1 MSNGSVD
8 VVVMLTESELTDETT
23 QKEVGEEENWV

>member
-8 VVVMLTESELTDETT
+8 VVVMLTKSELTDEAT
-23 QKEVGEEENWV
+23 QKAAEEEESWV

>member
-8 VVVMLTESELTDETT
+8 VVVILTGSELTDEAT
-23 QKEVGEEENWV
+23 QKAMGEEENWV

>member
-8 VVVMLTESELTDETT
+8 TVVMLTESELTDEAT

>member
-8 VVVMLTESELTDETT
+8 IVVMLTESELSVEAT
-23 QKEVGEEENWV
+23 QKAVGEEENWV

>member
-8 VVVMLTESELTDETT
+8 VVVMLTECELTDEAT
-23 QKEVGEEENWV
+23 QKVREEEENWV

>member
-23 QKEVGEEENWV
+23 QKEVGEEESWV